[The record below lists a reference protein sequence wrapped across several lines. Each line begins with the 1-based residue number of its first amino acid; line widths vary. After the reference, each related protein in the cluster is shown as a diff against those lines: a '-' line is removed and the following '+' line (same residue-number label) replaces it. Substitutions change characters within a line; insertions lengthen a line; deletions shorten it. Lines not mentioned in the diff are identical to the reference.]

1 MGTKLERIK
10 NTDAGYDASYE
21 TSNPIHRAIST
32 IYSDDEV
39 VVLRGETIIVKI
51 VPLKIPENCL
61 CFLDSYVRHPLGN
74 TIMLIEDPQRK
85 IEVPRI
91 ATHAV
96 FHGIEDGRVEK
107 GDVIGVV
114 DFIFAEIFKIE
125 TDEFERIRD
134 RLKKVKEMTI

>member
-1 MGTKLERIK
+1 MERIK
-10 NTDAGYDASYE
+10 NTDKGYDASYE

-39 VVLRGETIIVKI
+39 VVLKGETIIVKI

-74 TIMLIEDPQRK
+74 AIMLIEDPQRK
-85 IEVPRI
+85 MEAPRI

-96 FHGIEDGRVEK
+96 FHGMEDGRVEK

-114 DFIFAEIFKIE
+114 DFVFAEIFKIE
-125 TDEFERIRD
+125 TEEFERIRD